1 MNIEYSSKHHYNSI
15 AREFAIQFLYQSEV
29 NKRTV
34 FEQES
39 FDSFL
44 EYFQVPDYAKEFLF
58 KLLKNTFENVNYIDT
73 LISEDSKN
81 WAFYRITIIDKS
93 ILRAAISELIFFD
106 TPPKVVIDEAIELA
120 RKYSSEKSYK
130 FVNGI
135 LDSVATKLK
144 KFSPWT

>member
-1 MNIEYSSKHHYNSI
+1 MTIEYKTKLHSNSI

-29 NKRTV
+29 NKRQV

-39 FDSFL
+39 FDFFI
-44 EYFQVPDYAKEFLF
+44 EYFKVPDYTKEFLF
-58 KLLKNTFENVNYIDT
+58 KLLKNTFENLNYIDT

-81 WAFYRITIIDKS
+81 WAFYRITIIDKN
-93 ILRAAISELIFFD
+93 ILRVAISELIFFD